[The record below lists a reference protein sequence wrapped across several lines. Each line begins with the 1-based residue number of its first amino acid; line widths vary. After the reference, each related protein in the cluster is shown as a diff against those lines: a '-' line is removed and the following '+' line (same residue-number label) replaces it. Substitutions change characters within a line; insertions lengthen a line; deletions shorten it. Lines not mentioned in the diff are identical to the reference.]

1 MPDGLKICAVSRVE
15 FDTAI
20 EWTTNEGWNPG
31 LDGDGL
37 KTWQVSM
44 AQLGERVIG
53 LDGVIDQQANYWK
66 LGFKLAHR
74 NVRYSGDV
82 ACEPPTDTKLRR
94 INGR

>member
-44 AQLGERVIG
+44 AQLGERVIS

-66 LGFKLAHR
+66 LGSSSPTAMCAIVATSLANRQPIR
-74 NVRYSGDV
+74 NYAAS
-82 ACEPPTDTKLRR
+82 T
-94 INGR
+94 GR

>member
-1 MPDGLKICAVSRVE
+1 
-15 FDTAI
+15 
-20 EWTTNEGWNPG
+20 
-31 LDGDGL
+31 
-37 KTWQVSM
+37 M